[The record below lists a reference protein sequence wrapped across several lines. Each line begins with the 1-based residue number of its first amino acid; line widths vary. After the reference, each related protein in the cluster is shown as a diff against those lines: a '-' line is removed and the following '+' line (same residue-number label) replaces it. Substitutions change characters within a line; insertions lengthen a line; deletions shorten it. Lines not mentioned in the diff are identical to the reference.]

1 MSQHSSFIR
10 KYFCFKIY
18 YGVEIILTRKKLL
31 ITRSSPIFTCISSML
46 KGVTISGKVRFW
58 AMILGTLTW
67 SILRLGSG
75 VMTVLAEKSTLIV
88 VVGLQDVGELV
99 GEIVM
104 VPGLAEHD
112 HGRADTER
120 RDGQSRHQPGCS
132 TPRQRCD
139 GRSRGLSRT
148 DLLLLSVLSV
158 LPPIRRHL
166 QTPGP

>member
-1 MSQHSSFIR
+1 
-10 KYFCFKIY
+10 
-18 YGVEIILTRKKLL
+18 
-31 ITRSSPIFTCISSML
+31 ML
-46 KGVTISGKVRFW
+46 KGVTISGKVRFC
-58 AMILGTLTW
+58 AMLLGTPTW

-120 RDGQSRHQPGCS
+120 RDGQSRHQHLHRHKLGVHPQDVALLVRDV
-132 TPRQRCD
+132 TE
-139 GRSRGLSRT
+139 GRADSLGRIFFS
-148 DLLLLSVLSV
+148 
-158 LPPIRRHL
+158 
-166 QTPGP
+166 